1 MKTIRIFL
9 LIFFLG
15 FIANAQEKKTMV
27 RTTRSGDLEGKV
39 FNKITG
45 EVITNMQLMGL
56 VKEKPGLK
64 MESFYDK
71 YGDLEK
77 SLYDPNNPFKDYSK
91 DPNKRPK
98 IGESFPEFV
107 FKTIDEEEFSSE
119 DLKGNW
125 VLIHFYPITR
135 FINKERWKKLSLDLQ
150 KARESFEIVCFGVFA
165 YDDDLIEPVGEFKQ
179 EIRLVNNGN
188 GFYSKY
194 HIIEIPTTVLINPE
208 GIIVKYFYESDPIDF
223 LSFLKDTSSDN

>member
-56 VKEKPGLK
+56 LKEKPGLK

-77 SLYDPNNPFKDYSK
+77 SLYDPNNPCKDYSK